1 MRELEVVGVRV
12 EMPSNQPL
20 VLLRE
25 LQGDRFLPIWI
36 GAVEAS
42 AIALAQQG
50 TESPR
55 PLTHELIARIIDVLG
70 DELDVVQIDD
80 VTEGIFFATLSF
92 TSGATISARPS
103 DSIAL
108 ALRLGT
114 RIEASEAVL
123 DEAGMLMPADDDEEI
138 EKFRE
143 FLEEIEPEDFA

>member
-25 LQGDRFLPIWI
+25 KDGDRFLPIWI

-50 TESPR
+50 TTSPR
-55 PLTHELIARIIDVLG
+55 PLTHELIAHIIEGLG
-70 DELDVVQIDD
+70 DRLDVVQIDD
-80 VTEGIFFATLSF
+80 VADGIFFATLSF
-92 TSGATISARPS
+92 VSGVSVSARPS

-123 DEAGMLMPADDDEEI
+123 DEAGMQMPADEEEEV

>member
-25 LQGDRFLPIWI
+25 LQGDRYLPIWI

-50 TESPR
+50 AESPR
-55 PLTHELIARIIDVLG
+55 PLTHELIARIIEELG

-80 VTEGIFFATLSF
+80 VADGVFFATLSF
-92 TSGATISARPS
+92 TSGASVSARPS

-114 RIEASEAVL
+114 RIEASDAVL
-123 DEAGMLMPADDDEEI
+123 EEAGMLLPADEDEEV